1 MSMDFKLNEE
11 QEAIRKMVADFT
23 EKEIA
28 PVAAELDEEE
38 RFPQDILEKLDQL
51 GLSNF
56 TVPEEFGGPGIDTLS
71 AVVASAELA
80 RGCAGVAIALTG
92 NAVALYPIAC
102 AGSEEMKE
110 KYLNEICDEGKLV
123 SLALNESDA
132 GSNAAALASSYEL
145 AGDSYLLNGEKTFI
159 SGATYAD
166 YFVVFAANDSGES
179 KKTSA
184 FLVAA
189 DSVGINVG
197 EAEKKLGLR
206 ASDTAGVVFKDVRV
220 PAGNLIGREGDGID
234 LANKTSALAR
244 IFIGAICIGLSRAAL
259 EESIKFARER
269 IQFGKPIAANQAIQF
284 MLADMVARVEAAELL
299 VARAARI
306 LDDGIPCISEAAVAK
321 LVATESAMQNTVD
334 AVQVLGG
341 YGYSR
346 EYPVEK
352 FMRDAKTLQIL
363 EGTGMIQ
370 RMIIAGVLLGQT
382 AP

>member
-1 MSMDFKLNEE
+1 MDFKLNEE

-38 RFPQDILEKLDQL
+38 RFPRDILEKLDQL

-56 TVPEEFGGPGIDTLS
+56 TVPEEYGGPGIDTLS
-71 AVVASAELA
+71 AVVAAAELA
-80 RGCAGVAIALTG
+80 RGCAGVASALTG
-92 NAVALYPIAC
+92 NSVALYPIVC
-102 AGSEEMKE
+102 AGSEGMKE

-123 SLALNESDA
+123 SLALNEPEA
-132 GSNAAALASSYEL
+132 GSNAAVLTSRYEL
-145 AGDSYLLNGEKTFI
+145 EGDSYILNGEKSFI

-166 YFVVFAANDSGES
+166 YFVVFAVNDSGES

-184 FLVAA
+184 FMVAA
-189 DSVGINVG
+189 DSAGIDVG
-197 EAEKKLGLR
+197 EPERKMGLR
-206 ASDTAGVVFKDVRV
+206 ASNTAGVVFKDVRV
-220 PAGNLIGREGDGID
+220 PAGNLIGREGDGVD
-234 LANKTSALAR
+234 LAGKTSALAR
-244 IFIGAICIGLSRAAL
+244 IFIGALCIGLSRAAL
-259 EESIKFARER
+259 GESIRFARER

-284 MLADMVARVEAAELL
+284 MLADMAARIEAAELL
-299 VARAARI
+299 VARAAWI
-306 LDDGIPCISEAAVAK
+306 LDDGISCSSEAAVAK
-321 LVATESAMQNTVD
+321 LVATESAMQSTVD
-334 AVQVLGG
+334 AIQVLGG

-352 FMRDAKTLQIL
+352 FMRDAKTLQII

-370 RMIIAGVLLGQT
+370 RMIIAGTLLGQT

>member
-38 RFPQDILEKLDQL
+38 RFPQDVLEKLDQL

-56 TVPEEFGGPGIDTLS
+56 TVPEEYGGPGIDTLS
-71 AVVASAELA
+71 AVVAAAELA
-80 RGCAGVAIALTG
+80 RGCAGVAIALIG

-123 SLALNESDA
+123 SLALNESEA
-132 GSNAAALASSYEL
+132 GSNAAALASRYEL
-145 AGDSYLLNGEKTFI
+145 EGDSYLLNGEKTFI
-159 SGATYAD
+159 SGASYAD

-189 DSVGINVG
+189 DSVGITVG

-206 ASDTAGVVFKDVRV
+206 TSDTAGVVFKDVRV
-220 PAGNLIGREGDGID
+220 SAGNLIGREGDGID
-234 LANKTSALAR
+234 LAIKTSALAR

-259 EESIKFARER
+259 EESIRFARER

-299 VARAARI
+299 VARAAWI
-306 LDDGIPCISEAAVAK
+306 LDDGLPCSSEAAVAK
-321 LVATESAMQNTVD
+321 LVATESAMQITVD

-352 FMRDAKTLQIL
+352 FMRDAKTLQVY
-363 EGTGMIQ
+363 EGTGLIQ
-370 RMIIAGVLLGQT
+370 RTAIAGILLGQT

>member
-1 MSMDFKLNEE
+1 MDFKLNEE

-71 AVVASAELA
+71 AVVAAAELA

-132 GSNAAALASSYEL
+132 GSNAAALASGYEQ

-159 SGATYAD
+159 SGASYAD
-166 YFVVFAANDSGES
+166 YFVVFAANESGES
-179 KKTSA
+179 KKTSV

-189 DSVGINVG
+189 DSVGISVG

-299 VARAARI
+299 VARAAQI

-321 LVATESAMQNTVD
+321 LVATESAMQSTID

-370 RMIIAGVLLGQT
+370 RMIIAGILLGQT